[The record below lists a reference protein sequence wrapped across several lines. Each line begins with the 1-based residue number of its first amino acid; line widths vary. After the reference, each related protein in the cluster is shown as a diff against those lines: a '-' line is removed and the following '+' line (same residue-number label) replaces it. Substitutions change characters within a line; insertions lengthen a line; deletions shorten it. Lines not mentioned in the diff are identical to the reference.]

1 MGAVDVSVTVDL
13 VILTIREHRLNALL
27 VRRGIAPYQGRWALL
42 GGFLEEGEDLDRA
55 AARELAE
62 ETGLA
67 LGDVHV
73 EQLRTYGAPRRDP
86 RGRVVTVAHLALA
99 PDLPSPTAGSD
110 AAHAA
115 WMPVDVALAA
125 RSQLAFDHRQILI
138 DGVER
143 ARSKL
148 EYTPLGT
155 AFCPERFTVGEL
167 RRVYEAVWGRELD
180 PRNFHRKVTGSPGFL
195 LDTGE
200 RTNRDGGRPARL
212 YRRGSADLLHPPLL
226 RGD

>member
-1 MGAVDVSVTVDL
+1 MCSVDVSVTVDL
-13 VILTIREHRLNALL
+13 VILTIRDQRLNVLL
-27 VRRGIAPYQGRWALL
+27 VRRGIAPYQGRWALP

-67 LGDVHV
+67 LDDVHL

-110 AAHAA
+110 AAHAE
-115 WMPVDVALAA
+115 WRPVDVALSA
-125 RSQLAFDHRQILI
+125 RSQLAFDHRRILT

-180 PRNFHRKVTGSPGFL
+180 PRNFHRKVTGSAGFL

-212 YRRGSADLLHPPLL
+212 YRRGSADLLYPPLL